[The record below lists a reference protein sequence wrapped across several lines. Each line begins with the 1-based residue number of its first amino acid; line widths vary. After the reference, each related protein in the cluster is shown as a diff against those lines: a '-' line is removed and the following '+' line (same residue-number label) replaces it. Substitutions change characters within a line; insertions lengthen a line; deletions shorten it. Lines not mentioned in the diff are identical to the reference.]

1 MTHKTKSRA
10 FTSARGAVLLLGLVS
25 VACEA
30 ETQNPEGGRPS
41 GASSNEVANPGA
53 ASASQGE
60 LVAQKSFRDG
70 TETLSLSDL
79 GAGSFSAKWAGNP
92 KGGRSA
98 LAQAFMGLKLS
109 EIWELVAAP
118 GQAPAPALAALMT
131 AHPARPDTLAT
142 LESQLAA
149 PAQARGATASTELD
163 VLATAAVT
171 ATNYCDNGGF
181 FNDFGVNAENN
192 GGWLY
197 QAPIKSAPSQSPAV
211 MQYGTLANTVAIS
224 YSGFGL
230 AATAVCPTNDGGFF
244 NGSNVPAGT
253 GVGIKVWS
261 NENCGFDLTCC
272 VLTGCNSCT
281 IAGANFTWTWVDF
294 CPNAN
299 SFCTDRNITEVV
311 TYQQFLHSGCA
322 Q

>member
-10 FTSARGAVLLLGLVS
+10 FTSGRGAVLLLGLVL

-30 ETQNPEGGRPS
+30 NTQNPEGESPS
-41 GASSNEVANPGA
+41 GASSNEAANAGA

-60 LVAQKSFRDG
+60 LVAQKSFNDG
-70 TETLSLSDL
+70 TETLFIYDL
-79 GAGSFSAKWAGNP
+79 GSGSFSAKWAGNP
-92 KGGRSA
+92 KGGHSA

-109 EIWELVAAP
+109 EIWELVAAS
-118 GQAPAPALAALMT
+118 GQAPPPALAALMT
-131 AHPARPDTLAT
+131 AHPARPDTLAA

-149 PAQARGATASTELD
+149 PARAEGAMISTDLRLDTTGTAG
-163 VLATAAVT
+163 
-171 ATNYCDNGGF
+171 NYCDNGGF
-181 FNDFGVNAENN
+181 FNDFGVTSENN

-197 QAPIKSAPSQSPAV
+197 QSPLMSALSQSPTV
-211 MQYGTLANTVAIS
+211 MQYASLSNRFAIS
-224 YSGFGL
+224 YSGFNL
-230 AATAVCPTNDGGFF
+230 AATAICPTNDSGFF

-261 NENCGFDLTCC
+261 NESCGFDLTCC
-272 VLTGCNSCT
+272 AVTGCNSCT
-281 IAGANFTWTWVDF
+281 LFGTNFTWTWVDF

-299 SFCTDRNITEVV
+299 NSCTDGNLTEVV
-311 TYQQFLHSGCA
+311 TYQQFLRSGCA